1 MIPLFYLAVTN
12 IIIFHFLR
20 KNISGI
26 TGLLSKNRH
35 HTNKIGKHTKT
46 PESKDEISGVFL
58 SLWLFSSS
66 ER

>member
-1 MIPLFYLAVTN
+1 MIPLFYLVTHMT
-12 IIIFHFLR
+12 IFHFFS

-35 HTNKIGKHTKT
+35 LTNKIGEHTKT

-58 SLWLFSSS
+58 SLWHFSSS